1 MTENETIE
9 RIKTDIEMSY
19 AKLKESDNR
28 LKNLKTETGKERF
41 INSKCAYE
49 YRMKSA
55 GRVLQHIRDEY
66 RANRLCNLETLLRHC
81 QDKLNGSIDGIELEL
96 KEGKPFRFE
105 KDEQE
110 KRKERLIQYWLIC
123 QS

>member
-1 MTENETIE
+1 MKPISAETAYKELIE
-9 RIKTDIEMSY
+9 SN
-19 AKLKESDNR
+19 NR
-28 LKNLKTETGKERF
+28 LKTLKENLEMEKYNNIK
-41 INSKCAYE
+41 NSCK
-49 YRMKSA
+49 YRVKSVS
-55 GRVLQHIRDEY
+55 RVLQHIRDEY
-66 RANRLCNLETLLRHC
+66 RANRLCDLETLLRHC